1 MADAGDTALRDP
13 SNNGKYEYPY
23 PPELPGETLVETGPR
38 KTKYPADWNIYF
50 ARLGSSGE
58 GFHVRSEHENELKSD
73 ERDKWPYRLG
83 PPVAS
88 VECSAVIEQWG
99 LQVLEAAGFINC
111 KQALNVDM
119 NPMGGPNYVNR
130 NPKLEED
137 KRIHPV
143 LWQDM
148 FTELSK
154 GEKPWPVI
162 SDDDYKAI
170 TPSVLLAGALLDQES
185 TLNFFYAV
193 STPSCHTKVADPHDE
208 TKTQVHIKIP
218 DKLTEEQQGDTYWK
232 IVYMRKWTRWRVDNM
247 LDKMR
252 AHIYGCTSGHKKDE
266 IASAP

>member
-1 MADAGDTALRDP
+1 MVDLVNTALGGP
-13 SNNGKYEYPY
+13 SNSGKYEYPY

-50 ARLGSSGE
+50 ARLGVLGE
-58 GFHVRSEHENELKSD
+58 GFHVRSEYENELKCD

-83 PPVAS
+83 PPVVS

-99 LQVLEAAGFINC
+99 LQVLEAAGFINR

-119 NPMGGPNYVNR
+119 NPMGGPNYFNR
-130 NPKLEED
+130 NPELEEEQ
-137 KRIHPV
+137 RIHPV
-143 LWQDM
+143 LRRDM

-154 GEKPWPVI
+154 DKKSYPVI

-170 TPSVLLAGALLDQES
+170 TPSVLLVGALLDQES

-193 STPSCHTKVADPHDE
+193 SNPSCHTKVADPHDE

-218 DKLTEEQQGDTYWK
+218 DKLTEEQQGNTYWK
-232 IVYMRKWTRWRVDNM
+232 IEDMREWTRWRVDNM
-247 LDKMR
+247 RDKMR
-252 AHIYGCTSGHKKDE
+252 AHIYGCTSNHKKDE